1 MQRIIKTGVLVALI
15 FTGLPQLFG
24 QSATIAV
31 EPFTKVIISPHIE
44 VNLQE
49 GDQEN
54 VVLENAEVPR
64 EKINVEVVNGTL
76 RIYLDDAKMYTKSKK
91 VKGEEWSGREDIYK
105 GTMVTANI
113 TYKTLEKLSVRGEET
128 IRCSSPIAQNDLEL
142 TIYGESRV
150 YLNEVSLQKFSVA
163 IYGESY
169 LEVESG
175 SANHQKYKAYGESE
189 VNTLKMDNSS
199 TKITAYGESE
209 FKVNVSDKLKVTC
222 YGESQIEY
230 KGNAEVDTGIVIGE
244 ASIRKIG

>member
-1 MQRIIKTGVLVALI
+1 MRRIIKTGVLFTLI
-15 FTGLPQLFG
+15 FIGLPQLFG
-24 QSATIAV
+24 QSATISV

-76 RIYLDDAKMYTKSKK
+76 RIYLDGAKMYTKSKK
-91 VKGEEWSGREDIYK
+91 VKGEEWSGREDIYN
-105 GTMVTANI
+105 GTMVTASI
-113 TYKTLEKLSVRGEET
+113 TYKNLEKLSVRGEEI
-128 IRCSSPIAQNDLEL
+128 IRCNSRIDLYL
-142 TIYGESRV
+142 TIYGESKV
-150 YLNEVSLQKFSVA
+150 YLNEVSVQQFTVA

-175 SANHQKYKAYGESE
+175 AVNHQKYKAYGESE

-222 YGESQIEY
+222 YGEAEIEY
-230 KGNAEVDTGIVIGE
+230 QGNAEVDTGIVIGE

>member
-1 MQRIIKTGVLVALI
+1 MRIIIKTGVLFTLI
-15 FTGLPQLFG
+15 FMGLPQLFG
-24 QSATIAV
+24 QSATISV

-54 VVLENAEVPR
+54 VVLENTEIPR
-64 EKINVEVVNGTL
+64 EKINIEVVNGTL
-76 RIYLDDAKMYTKSKK
+76 RIYLDGAKMYTKSKK
-91 VKGEEWSGREDIYK
+91 VKGEEWSGREDIYN
-105 GTMVTANI
+105 GTMVTASI
-113 TYKTLEKLSVRGEET
+113 TYKNLEKLSVRGEET
-128 IRCSSPIAQNDLEL
+128 IRCSSRIAQKDLEL
-142 TIYGESRV
+142 TIYGESKV
-150 YLNEVSLQKFSVA
+150 YLNEVSLQQFTVA

-169 LEVESG
+169 LEVQSG
-175 SANHQKYKAYGESE
+175 AVNHQKYKAYGESE

-222 YGESQIEY
+222 YGEAEIEY
-230 KGNAEVDTGIVIGE
+230 QGNAEVDTGIVIGE

>member
-1 MQRIIKTGVLVALI
+1 
-15 FTGLPQLFG
+15 
-24 QSATIAV
+24 
-31 EPFTKVIISPHIE
+31 
-44 VNLQE
+44 
-49 GDQEN
+49 
-54 VVLENAEVPR
+54 
-64 EKINVEVVNGTL
+64 
-76 RIYLDDAKMYTKSKK
+76 
-91 VKGEEWSGREDIYK
+91 